1 MESIHEKAQVL
12 IDALPYIRTFHGK
25 TFVIKFGGG
34 ALDGG
39 GEESLSFAQ
48 DLVLLQ
54 HIGIRPVVVH
64 GGGPQISSL
73 MGRLGMAFEFVNGI
87 RVTGSDAME
96 VVEMVLTG
104 RINREIVT
112 MVHRHGGRA
121 VGISGRDAGF
131 LVGAR
136 KIHEGRDLGHV
147 GEIVSVNPEILD
159 LLDRHRY
166 IPIVAPVG
174 VTPTGEALNIN
185 ADEAAA
191 VIAGALKAEKLIMM
205 TNTRGVLDES
215 GELMGSLDREEI
227 LSLIGRGVIAG
238 GMVPKMQG
246 CLRALAEGVGKVHVI
261 DGRIAHALLLEIFT
275 PEGVGTEIVRG
286 GSE

>member
-131 LVGAR
+131 LVGTR
-136 KIHEGRDLGHV
+136 KVHDGRDLGHV

-174 VTPTGEALNIN
+174 VTSEGEALNIN

-205 TNTRGVLDES
+205 TNTRGVLDDK
-215 GELMGSLDREEI
+215 GELLGSLDREEI

-286 GSE
+286 GGE